1 MPKPRR
7 RRKPVLTLRER
18 ALLREWYIWMGDNH
32 TEERVKCRE
41 RQEQKQKENHD
52 RSL

>member
-7 RRKPVLTLRER
+7 RKRPALTLQER
-18 ALLREWYIWMGDNH
+18 ALLREWTIWMGDNH

-41 RQEQKQKENHD
+41 GQKQKEKEKRD
-52 RSL
+52 KS